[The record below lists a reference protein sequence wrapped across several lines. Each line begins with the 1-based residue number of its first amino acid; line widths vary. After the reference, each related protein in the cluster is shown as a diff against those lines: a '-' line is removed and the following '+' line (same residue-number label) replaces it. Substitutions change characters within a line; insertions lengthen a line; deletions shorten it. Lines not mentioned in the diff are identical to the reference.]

1 MESINQLQ
9 DILFGYEINILSHHK
24 NLVCASTISESQ
36 ILMPWRLVIGYFAP
50 NIRHISG
57 VEKIVDD
64 MVIRLTPEPNYKDKP
79 STRKVKFHSNKLF
92 VTIREYIHD
101 TANEC

>member
-1 MESINQLQ
+1 
-9 DILFGYEINILSHHK
+9 
-24 NLVCASTISESQ
+24 
-36 ILMPWRLVIGYFAP
+36 
-50 NIRHISG
+50 
-57 VEKIVDD
+57 

-101 TANEC
+101 TGFPLDI